1 MLLRASKEFIGR
13 GVVGLEGD
21 ERTVS
26 MLSQVEAASVFAHPL
41 TISGQSETVQCLG
54 GFWWMKRVIVE

>member
-13 GVVGLEGD
+13 GVVGLWG
-21 ERTVS
+21 RALS

-41 TISGQSETVQCLG
+41 TISGHS
-54 GFWWMKRVIVE
+54 